1 MSELTYK
8 GAVAELEEI
17 VRKMESDA
25 CDIDQLSDYTTRALE
40 LLKFCKERL
49 FKTNEEVEKCLAEL
63 REALPDNRCVL
74 ENMPLENPLRKAPAV
89 LFAEIHT
96 FNARRHR
103 CGVSHKGWCQECRQ
117 DVAQASFVRKF
128 QRSHPLR
135 SQFQLHLSCMRPCI
149 CS

>member
-17 VRKMESDA
+17 VRKMEPDA

-63 REALPDNRCVL
+63 REALP
-74 ENMPLENPLRKAPAV
+74 E
-89 LFAEIHT
+89 
-96 FNARRHR
+96 
-103 CGVSHKGWCQECRQ
+103 
-117 DVAQASFVRKF
+117 
-128 QRSHPLR
+128 
-135 SQFQLHLSCMRPCI
+135 
-149 CS
+149 